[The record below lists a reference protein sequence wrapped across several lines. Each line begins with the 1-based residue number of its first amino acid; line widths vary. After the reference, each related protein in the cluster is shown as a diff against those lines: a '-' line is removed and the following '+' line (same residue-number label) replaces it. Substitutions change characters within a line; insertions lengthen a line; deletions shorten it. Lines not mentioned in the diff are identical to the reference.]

1 MKTPNRI
8 VPLIEDGVID
18 EVLQQL
24 MSGKE
29 ATVYVVRCGREIRC
43 AKVYKDAAKRSFKQ
57 AVQYKEG
64 RKGGNSRRQ
73 RAIDKGSKYGRKQQE
88 AEWHNTE
95 VNALYQLERAG
106 VRVPEPFGCFDG
118 VLLMELV
125 TTEDGDVA
133 PRLNDVVLTREQ
145 ALEDHATVMSYVV
158 KMLCLGLVHGDLSE
172 FNVLVDDY
180 GPVIID
186 LPQAVNASGNNHA
199 RPMLERD
206 IHNITAYYG
215 QSAPELLAG
224 HYADEIWA
232 LYEAGE
238 LHPDT
243 QLTGDYSQELM
254 AADTDSVLLEIEAA
268 LKDESD
274 RLARIRDANEG

>member
-43 AKVYKDAAKRSFKQ
+43 AKVYKEVAKRSFKQ

-158 KMLCLGLVHGDLSE
+158 KMLCLGMVHGDLSE

-186 LPQAVNASGNNHA
+186 LPQAVNAAGNNHA
-199 RPMLERD
+199 KPMLERD
-206 IHNITAYYG
+206 INNITAYYG
-215 QSAPELLAG
+215 QSAPELLVG

-243 QLTGDYSQELM
+243 QLTGDYSRELV
-254 AADTDSVLLEIEAA
+254 AADTDSILLEIEAA

>member
-1 MKTPNRI
+1 
-8 VPLIEDGVID
+8 
-18 EVLQQL
+18 
-24 MSGKE
+24 
-29 ATVYVVRCGREIRC
+29 
-43 AKVYKDAAKRSFKQ
+43 
-57 AVQYKEG
+57 VQYKEG

-199 RPMLERD
+199 RSMLERD
-206 IHNITAYYG
+206 IQNITAYYG

-243 QLTGDYSQELM
+243 QLTGDYRQELV

>member
-1 MKTPNRI
+1 MKTPKRI
-8 VPLIEDGVID
+8 LPLIEDGVID

-29 ATVYVVRCGREIRC
+29 ATVYVVRCGRDIRC
-43 AKVYKDAAKRSFKQ
+43 AKVYKEAAKRSFKQ

-158 KMLCLGLVHGDLSE
+158 KMLCIGMVHGDLSE

-186 LPQAVNASGNNHA
+186 LPQAVNAAGNNHA
-199 RPMLERD
+199 RSMLERD
-206 IHNITAYYG
+206 INNITAYYG
-215 QSAPELLAG
+215 QSAPELLLG

-232 LYEAGE
+232 LYEAGG

-243 QLTGDYSQELM
+243 QLTGDYFQEVV
-254 AADTDSVLLEIEAA
+254 AADTDSILQEIEAA

-274 RLARIRDANEG
+274 RLARIREANEG